1 MKKPIALITGA
12 SSGIGLE
19 LARALGANGYDLI
32 LTARR
37 EDRLERLA
45 SELSQTCLTHVV
57 AVDLAEA
64 DGPETLADRVA
75 QLGLEVDVL
84 VNNAGV
90 LLSGALVEMP
100 AERAL
105 GMLDLNVRA
114 TTHLIQKFLPG
125 MIARGHGRIL
135 NVASVASFSAVP
147 GMAAYSAS
155 KAYLLSLTESLSEE
169 LVGTGVTVTA
179 LCPGVTRT
187 EMVDAMNGID
197 LANPFVGDPK
207 QVAQEGLRALESGE
221 VISVPGV
228 FNQAMVSWL
237 QFQPRWLTRFV
248 SGIAGRA
255 SFNLR
260 QVV

>member
-1 MKKPIALITGA
+1 MTKPIALITGA

-19 LARALGANGYDLI
+19 LARAFAAKGYDLI

-37 EDRLERLA
+37 EDRLDELA
-45 SELSQTCLTHVV
+45 AELGEICLAHVI
-57 AVDLAEA
+57 AVDLA
-64 DGPETLADRVA
+64 DRQGPETLSDRVS
-75 QLGLEVDVL
+75 QLGLEIDVL

-90 LLSGALVEMP
+90 LLSGALAEMP
-100 AERAL
+100 VERTVS
-105 GMLDLNVRA
+105 MLDLNVRA

-125 MIARGHGRIL
+125 MITRRRGRIL

-147 GMAAYSAS
+147 GLAAYGAS
-155 KAYLLSLTESLSEE
+155 KAYLLSLTESLAEE

-187 EMVDAMNGID
+187 EMIDKINGMD
-197 LANPFVGDPK
+197 LANPFVGDPR
-207 QVAQEGLRALESGE
+207 QVAKEGLRALESGE

-228 FNQAMVSWL
+228 LNQALVSWL
-237 QFQPRWLTRFV
+237 QVQPRWLTRFF
-248 SGIAGRA
+248 SGIAGRS